1 MTGED
6 STNLDVFHLV
16 SGATEAN
23 RQLVLA
29 QSQLGTPVVDQLTER
44 HGQTNLLSLGD
55 DRGGLELPVDRALV
69 PSQLPACVVRRSSS
83 AVLRL

>member
-1 MTGED
+1 MDVHRHLQSRGNPEKQVGRDRED

-23 RQLVLA
+23 RQIVLA
-29 QSQLGTPVVDQLTER
+29 QSQLGTPVVDELAEC

-55 DRGGLELPVDRALV
+55 DRGGSISL
-69 PSQLPACVVRRSSS
+69 
-83 AVLRL
+83 